1 MKAIKKLG
9 VLSVM
14 IFFFACEPPV
24 TFKEPQPADAKNLT
38 SIPRRLQ
45 GTYFSALDSSLIR
58 IDAKTICRLYDA
70 NSVHQN
76 DSDAINI
83 SVKGDTSFG
92 FSIGSEVKSLSM
104 SFSEEGGRMSE
115 YFADTIFMIDQD
127 HLLRKWR
134 GYYFLNTR
142 FDQDSWQVRRL
153 SLKKGELSIGE
164 ISQEEEIKSL
174 IAIAESYQDTLAPYR
189 LELSKKQ
196 FKQYNKGQ
204 AFLSNETFL
213 KLK

>member
-1 MKAIKKLG
+1 MKALKQLAVIW
-9 VLSVM
+9 VM
-14 IFFFACEPPV
+14 ILFFACEPPV

-38 SIPRRLQ
+38 SFPRRLR
-45 GTYFSALDSSLIR
+45 GTYFSLADSGLIR
-58 IDAKTICRLYDA
+58 IDARTICLLYDA
-70 NSVHQN
+70 NSMQPN
-76 DSDAINI
+76 DSDAIHI
-83 SVKGDTSFG
+83 SVTGDTSIRY
-92 FSIGSEVKSLSM
+92 SVSHNLQSLSI
-104 SFSEEGGRMSE
+104 SLSEEEGSRRQ
-115 YFADTIFMIDQD
+115 YFADTIFVIDQD

-142 FDQDSWQVRRL
+142 YDQDSWQVRRL

-174 IAIAESYQDTLAPYR
+174 KAIAESFQDTVAPYQFK
-189 LELSKKQ
+189 LSKKQ

-204 AFLSNETFL
+204 SFLSNETFV